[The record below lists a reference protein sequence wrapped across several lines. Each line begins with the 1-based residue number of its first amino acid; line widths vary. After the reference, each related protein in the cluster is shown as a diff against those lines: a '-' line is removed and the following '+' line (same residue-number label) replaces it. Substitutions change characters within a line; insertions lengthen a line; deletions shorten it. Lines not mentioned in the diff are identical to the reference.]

1 MEKVKNL
8 NKSGITLIALIITII
23 VLLIL
28 AGITINLTIGQ
39 GGIMNIAQQAG
50 KNYIDAAELEKNIL
64 ADLKIDD
71 YMNKVTGTRGEDL
84 ASLTPGT
91 ATASD
96 ISVGK
101 TAWVNGEQVTGTAT
115 MLKPYVFGGIGIA
128 NNQISAATSS
138 DENYFTVQSAA
149 DQDYL
154 TINVLKNMKIKIILQ
169 AVERGGIVDRTIA
182 INNSVVDTVSLY
194 NEKGEYEYNVSSGD
208 VIKIT
213 QTASGTALKTV
224 SVLVMCIEE
233 L

>member
-1 MEKVKNL
+1 
-8 NKSGITLIALIITII
+8 
-23 VLLIL
+23 
-28 AGITINLTIGQ
+28 
-39 GGIMNIAQQAG
+39 MNIAQQAG

-169 AVERGGIVDRTIA
+169 AVERGG
-182 INNSVVDTVSLY
+182 N
-194 NEKGEYEYNVSSGD
+194 
-208 VIKIT
+208 
-213 QTASGTALKTV
+213 
-224 SVLVMCIEE
+224 C
-233 L
+233 